1 MPMPASLQHA
11 SKSAKE
17 LEQHLR
23 RKAPVS
29 DARLFPE
36 LEDAAFLLVW
46 SATTATAA
54 AAHAGSELEVH
65 APLSHAYTNAGPLRI
80 ALRSAKLSLDPFLVR
95 QLEVPAGLPNRD
107 GDHVGHAGS
116 FSRLSLGVKSC
127 RAVTYVVSRAVGWV
141 RHSPFVVPTVTRRE
155 CSS

>member
-107 GDHVGHAGS
+107 GDHVGHSGS
-116 FSRLSLGVKSC
+116 FSRLSLGVKSGRGFC
-127 RAVTYVVSRAVGWV
+127 IFFSSPLSRAVATT
-141 RHSPFVVPTVTRRE
+141 PTCPT
-155 CSS
+155 CT